1 MKIVSWNC
9 RGLGN
14 PAKNEA
20 VKDLMKVEPKD
31 ILMLQE
37 TKIEGEA
44 LLEINKHKWQKNIG
58 KAISARGT
66 FEGIATLWKAEQFIL
81 VNSYNTQHWSFTE
94 LKHIA
99 SKLTITLFNLYVLTL
114 QTEKKECWK
123 TLNKFLEKNSP
134 SNIIIAGDLNLVMN
148 GKEKRGG
155 RPSKDQMIFVL
166 EDIIQQW
173 DLMDFKP
180 SKGLYTWTNNRIGEE
195 HISARL
201 DRFMVQSTLLLERK
215 LISTAILPKLTSD
228 HKPILLQLEEEENL
242 GPIPFRFSPLW
253 KTKSGFIEMIQ
264 WTWST
269 PINGSPNFVWEQKLK
284 IKIKIPQGLEQTPES
299 NPNTQRKES
308 LQQLGQLQIEME
320 TIDIARI
327 YLEKEQVAQ
336 CRTYRSFRKEEE
348 YWKLKSH
355 SL

>member
-14 PAKNEA
+14 PTKIEV
-20 VKDLMKVEPKD
+20 VKDLMKVEPAD

-44 LLEINKHKWQKNIG
+44 LLEINKHKWQKNTG

-66 FEGIATLWKAEQFIL
+66 SGGIKTLWKAEQFSL

-94 LKHIA
+94 LKHTA
-99 SKLTITLFNLYVLTL
+99 SKLTIALFNLYVPTL
-114 QTEKKECWK
+114 HNEKKDCWK
-123 TLNKFLEKNSP
+123 TLNEFLEQNSP
-134 SNIIIAGDLNLVMN
+134 SNIIIVGDLNLVMN

-155 RPSKDQMIFVL
+155 RPSKDQMIFVV

-180 SKGLYTWTNNRIGEE
+180 SKGLYTWTNNRMGEE

-201 DRFMVQSTLLLERK
+201 DRFLVQSTLLLERK

-228 HKPILLQLEEEENL
+228 HKPILL
-242 GPIPFRFSPLW
+242 
-253 KTKSGFIEMIQ
+253 
-264 WTWST
+264 
-269 PINGSPNFVWEQKLK
+269 
-284 IKIKIPQGLEQTPES
+284 
-299 NPNTQRKES
+299 
-308 LQQLGQLQIEME
+308 
-320 TIDIARI
+320 
-327 YLEKEQVAQ
+327 
-336 CRTYRSFRKEEE
+336 
-348 YWKLKSH
+348 
-355 SL
+355 